1 MSAAYDLVVVGGGVG
16 GISAVRTAHRAGK
29 KALLISDGPPGGD
42 CTFTGCVPSKAL
54 LAQAKAGASVASAL
68 EHVRRSI
75 ETIAAAESSDVL
87 RGEGIDVI
95 EGRAE
100 LLADKRVVVGG
111 DTFSADNIVL
121 ATGASPLVPPI
132 PGLLDS
138 PYLTNETVF
147 AIDRAPATL
156 GVLGGGAIGC
166 ELAFAFAQMGVR
178 VTIFEAMDR
187 LLAREEPEASDV
199 VAQALRAAGVDVRV
213 GQKVTNVRPD
223 GTRGAVCL
231 KTEDGAEVAVE
242 RLLVAVGRT
251 PNTAGLGLDAAGVEL
266 TDRGAIATN
275 DRMRTNVDGI
285 YAVGD
290 VTMKLPFTHAA
301 DEMGRLAVGNM
312 FKKGLRGDFRT
323 KWIPWV
329 TFTDPEVARVGVTEA
344 DAASMRGKVAYLPMS
359 EMDRAITDGRTEGFI
374 KIIAGP
380 KRLTRGLYG
389 GQIIGATIVAPRAGE
404 MIGELALAMR
414 TGMFTGRIGQT
425 VHAYP
430 TWSYGIQKAV
440 GQFFFEIDG
449 RSARKAKK

>member
-1 MSAAYDLVVVGGGVG
+1 MG